1 VTASFPSEAAI
12 VPLGSSE
19 AMLALEAAVP
29 AVSPNISKEQIRSSL
44 RASTLDGVFA
54 TIFTTITG
62 GVLLSNFLVELK
74 ATPLQFGMLA
84 SIPMLVNLLQPL
96 GAHWADRMT
105 SRRRYNLWVHSLSRL
120 LWLPL
125 AVAIVRFSQHPTQP
139 QQMILATLAVMLV
152 THLLGAIAS
161 ASWLSWLA
169 TLVPRQL
176 RGRYFGFRNSTFS
189 LTSLIALPLLGTAVS
204 HWGGGSIQGFG
215 LLMAFGVGA
224 GLISLVFQARM
235 VDVNPQDYCFVTDAV
250 RVAPQPEHPAPANS
264 DAARAE
270 ETAEASAPDQL
281 DDTTPLNSAEARPEA
296 AQLNILDD
304 FNFRLFLLYF
314 GLWAF
319 GVNLSNPFF
328 NLYLLDNLALDL
340 NWVTLYNVL
349 GASANL
355 LLLLVWG
362 KLADR
367 IGNRPIL
374 LLDGLLVALIP
385 LLWLGTDAGAISIW
399 LWLPLLH
406 LLGGGAGAAIDLCL
420 NNLQLAIAPR
430 AQHTKYFAVTAAVGG
445 VAGAV
450 GALAGGW
457 LAQLTETGGMTGL
470 FALSSLLRL
479 VALLPLVWLQEPQQQ
494 TLRTVF
500 LRWTQLARSRFLG
513 LSSEPTKL

>member
-1 VTASFPSEAAI
+1 
-12 VPLGSSE
+12 
-19 AMLALEAAVP
+19 MLALEAAVP
-29 AVSPNISKEQIRSSL
+29 ASTKISKEQIRNSL

-74 ATPLQFGMLA
+74 ATPLQFGILA
-84 SIPMLVNLLQPL
+84 AIPMLVNLLQPL
-96 GAHWADRMT
+96 GAHWADRLT
-105 SRRRYNLWVHSLSRL
+105 SRRHYNLWVHSLSRL

-125 AVAIVRFSQHPTQP
+125 AGAIVLFSRHPTQP
-139 QQMILATLAVMLV
+139 QNMILATLAVMLA

-161 ASWLSWLA
+161 ASWLSWMA

-176 RGRYFGFRNSTFS
+176 RGRYFGFRNCTSS

-204 HWGGGSIQGFG
+204 GWGGGSIQGFG
-215 LLMAFGVGA
+215 LLMALGVGA
-224 GLISLVFQARM
+224 GLISLGFQARM
-235 VDVNPQDYCFVTDAV
+235 TDINPQEHGLIAV
-250 RVAPQPEHPAPANS
+250 QVAPPEPAPADS
-264 DAARAE
+264 ESAE
-270 ETAEASAPDQL
+270 VIAETGAQPDRF
-281 DDTTPLNSAEARPEA
+281 PSLNPTEARPEA
-296 AQLNILDD
+296 AHSAIPND

-319 GVNLSNPFF
+319 GINLSNPFF
-328 NLYLLDNLALDL
+328 NLYLLDNLGLDL
-340 NWVTLYNVL
+340 NWVTLYSAL

-374 LLDGLLVALIP
+374 LLDGLLVALLP
-385 LLWLGTDAGAISIW
+385 LLWLGTDAGSISIW
-399 LWLPLLH
+399 LRFPLLH

-430 AQHTKYFAVTAAVGG
+430 QQHTKYFAITAAVGG

-450 GALAGGW
+450 GALIGGW

-479 VALLPLVWLQEPQQQ
+479 VALLPLVWMQEPQQQ
-494 TLRTVF
+494 TLRTLLLPWIELV
-500 LRWTQLARSRFLG
+500 RSRFLG
-513 LSSEPTKL
+513 LSSEPTEP